1 MQKRILKK
9 TSSPWAPYLKK
20 RADSPPTTRFGQAMF
35 MTWPATPIGAVTPA
49 ARNER
54 GSAYRGRLYS
64 IDLRIF

>member
-20 RADSPPTTRFGQAMF
+20 RAGSPPTTRFGKAMF
-35 MTWPATPIGAVTPA
+35 ITGPATPIGVATPA

-54 GSAYRGRLYS
+54 GSAYRGGLYS
-64 IDLRIF
+64 VDLRIF